1 MHHISAGNRHQWST
15 PILTQLQVTPT
26 TPPNNV
32 SFEAVV
38 LHRCAEGV
46 LGRSQVWH
54 GGTVMFGENPLGWHC
69 SWLYAHLGPLVSPCS
84 KAAPGPRPTIITPH
98 GGPHSVYTAQYFMPF
113 AYLVSLGVRLP
124 GCLLGIISRCT
135 SSTSCPL
142 PTWCP
147 SGCGAGLLL
156 RFLVVS
162 TASCLPHS
170 RRGAAQHD
178 WHIDLLTSNPLG
190 LPAVQ
195 CRAP

>member
-1 MHHISAGNRHQWST
+1 M
-15 PILTQLQVTPT
+15 TPT

-69 SWLYAHLGPLVSPCS
+69 SWLYAHLGPVVSPCS

-113 AYLVSLGVRLP
+113 AYLVSLGVRYWAAAGFWIVLRCCWQAAPAVLHAFRIP
-124 GCLLGIISRCT
+124 GV
-135 SSTSCPL
+135 P
-142 PTWCP
+142 
-147 SGCGAGLLL
+147 
-156 RFLVVS
+156 
-162 TASCLPHS
+162 
-170 RRGAAQHD
+170 RGAVLD
-178 WHIDLLTSNPLG
+178 
-190 LPAVQ
+190 
-195 CRAP
+195 CC